1 MTEKNRIVYETLMKV
16 KNFTKGVSKVQAG
29 FKKLSNLASAFA
41 TGFMGSQLLTM
52 FQDWAKEAGKVETV
66 NRSFSRSF
74 GVMASETEASLIK
87 MSTILKRNTSE
98 MKKGAV
104 SFQAFFT
111 GLGFASKASSQM
123 SVDLQ
128 KMSVDLASFFGIAD
142 ANAQKRFLAALAGSP
157 EVLDQFG
164 INLKQAALQVELYN
178 MGIKTT
184 VQNTSETVKTTA
196 RLAIIMRSMSSAG
209 ILGDAFRSMDT
220 YAGKVKAL
228 DSQFLEF
235 QQNMGN
241 VVIPV
246 LIKGMETLSGLFTII
261 DNILKL
267 RDLSDF
273 LAGNAINAA
282 EIRKYREELEK
293 IKETQT
299 ILNFL
304 AENNTRFRNA
314 DKVLNDEEYALFVSL
329 VTKEKEL
336 KKLLEEGNLER
347 TDEVELKKEHL
358 YYSNEIQKFQVRI
371 NEQIKE
377 QVKQQEELNRLK
389 QIEADGFTSEI
400 EAIKEKF
407 DTQKRHQKLFEKDSS
422 ELETQKQLQQE
433 LLVIYGKQLKAGILT
448 TKEYKKQTD
457 ELLAINTALM
467 TVNTI
472 EFNSIER
479 ERRRK
484 ATKDFDFVGAGDKI
498 GSLNQRNLDLLGTS
512 VISDQSAAMADALL
526 DKDKFINRIKNT
538 LSNIKI
544 ELVDVLKG
552 SFQEDMRMMQI
563 SLEQIAMPFINASM
577 QLFDQ
582 MLTPPDATL
591 SKEEQKEKTKEAFAG
606 IIVGLGQAMMAIG
619 QGMILTAI
627 GLQTL
632 IKKPIVGA
640 AIGAAMIGTGAI
652 LVKHGKGKLQNI
664 KNAQHAR
671 NGGGTA
677 NAGGGVGGFGD
688 FMNAIQGEQVFR
700 LAGNDLVTAIN
711 RTNRFQGT
719 IGG

>member
-1 MTEKNRIVYETLMKV
+1 
-16 KNFTKGVSKVQAG
+16 
-29 FKKLSNLASAFA
+29 
-41 TGFMGSQLLTM
+41 MG
-52 FQDWAKEAGKVETV
+52 
-66 NRSFSRSF
+66 
-74 GVMASETEASLIK
+74 
-87 MSTILKRNTSE
+87 
-98 MKKGAV
+98 
-104 SFQAFFT
+104 
-111 GLGFASKASSQM
+111 
-123 SVDLQ
+123 
-128 KMSVDLASFFGIAD
+128 
-142 ANAQKRFLAALAGSP
+142 
-157 EVLDQFG
+157 
-164 INLKQAALQVELYN
+164 
-178 MGIKTT
+178 
-184 VQNTSETVKTTA
+184 
-196 RLAIIMRSMSSAG
+196 
-209 ILGDAFRSMDT
+209 
-220 YAGKVKAL
+220 
-228 DSQFLEF
+228 
-235 QQNMGN
+235 
-241 VVIPV
+241 
-246 LIKGMETLSGLFTII
+246 
-261 DNILKL
+261 
-267 RDLSDF
+267 
-273 LAGNAINAA
+273 
-282 EIRKYREELEK
+282 K
-293 IKETQT
+293 IK
-299 ILNFL
+299 
-304 AENNTRFRNA
+304 
-314 DKVLNDEEYALFVSL
+314 
-329 VTKEKEL
+329 
-336 KKLLEEGNLER
+336 
-347 TDEVELKKEHL
+347 L
-358 YYSNEIQKFQVRI
+358 YEW
-371 NEQIKE
+371 
-377 QVKQQEELNRLK
+377 
-389 QIEADGFTSEI
+389 
-400 EAIKEKF
+400 
-407 DTQKRHQKLFEKDSS
+407 
-422 ELETQKQLQQE
+422 
-433 LLVIYGKQLKAGILT
+433 
-448 TKEYKKQTD
+448 
-457 ELLAINTALM
+457 
-467 TVNTI
+467 
-472 EFNSIER
+472 

-627 GLQTL
+627 GLKTL
-632 IKKPIVGA
+632 TMHPITGA